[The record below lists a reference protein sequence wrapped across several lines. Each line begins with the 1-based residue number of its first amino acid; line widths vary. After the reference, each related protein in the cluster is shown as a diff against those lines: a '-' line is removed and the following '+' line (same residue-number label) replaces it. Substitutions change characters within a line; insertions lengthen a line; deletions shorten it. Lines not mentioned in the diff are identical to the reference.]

1 MACIALVN
9 DEGQRDV
16 TGLNV
21 DMFRLSN
28 LSACLRLSMSE
39 GNKLKLHQ
47 RSLTKLINHTTRAIL
62 TRNENARMRINQRAI
77 AEFAD
82 TRITLRTT
90 VNGQRMADTVSRVRK
105 VDTGRKAVN
114 QRNTTNL
121 NERGKGRILR
131 ILRI

>member
-1 MACIALVN
+1 
-9 DEGQRDV
+9 
-16 TGLNV
+16 
-21 DMFRLSN
+21 
-28 LSACLRLSMSE
+28 
-39 GNKLKLHQ
+39 
-47 RSLTKLINHTTRAIL
+47 
-62 TRNENARMRINQRAI
+62 MRINQRAI

-131 ILRI
+131 ILRIQQTILNLCM